1 MNRQDAKDAKPGWE
15 LNRQDASD
23 AKIQNVVDEMASV
36 VVDASIE
43 VHRNLG
49 PGFEAVYED
58 ALAYELKLRAVR
70 FERQV
75 PFSVRYKDAFVGN
88 GFIDLLIEDRLVVEL
103 KAVTTLLPIH
113 TAQAIPYLKATK
125 LSLAL
130 LLNFNT
136 PSCAMGF
143 KESHCEC
150 SSSRTQISWLGV
162 LGGLA
167 VAQ

>member
-1 MNRQDAKDAKPGWE
+1 MNRQDAEDAKPGWE
-15 LNRQDASD
+15 INRQDARD
-23 AKIQNVVDEMASV
+23 AKVRMFVDDMAGI

-49 PGFEAVYED
+49 PGFLETVYED
-58 ALAYELKLRAVR
+58 ALAHELKLRGIR

-75 PFSVRYKDAFVGN
+75 PFSVRYKDAFVGH
-88 GFIDLLIEDRLVVEL
+88 GFIDLLVEDVLVVEL

-113 TAQAIPYLKATK
+113 TAQAISYLKATK

-136 PSCAMGF
+136 RLMRDGI
-143 KESHCEC
+143 
-150 SSSRTQISWLGV
+150 RR
-162 LGGLA
+162 
-167 VAQ
+167 VALRVQ